1 MKADLIDK
9 LYFKGRREAN
19 GFNRREFL
27 KRLGGGVIVV
37 YAMGNMTLI
46 QACNRSKKEQLEDFN
61 AYLRVKE
68 DGTVDCYS
76 GKIEMG
82 QGATTS
88 LAMALA
94 DELEVSLP
102 SVHMVMGDTE
112 LCPFDA
118 GTWGSMT
125 TRFHDPLI
133 RAAAAEA
140 RETLKVLASKKLNVP
155 VHNLTAR
162 EGVIFETGKPEV
174 KITYAELTKGQKIVK
189 TLRKNPVLKKASE
202 FNIIGKPVVRIEAAD
217 KVTGRAK
224 YSGDIRLPGMKYA
237 AIKRPPAVGAK
248 LKSVDTSKAETLDGV
263 EIVRDEDF
271 IAVLH
276 DYPEQASVA
285 VAAIKAEWDIPE
297 AKADDKT
304 IFNYMLDAAK
314 DSTVLEKGG
323 DLEAG
328 NKNSDFV
335 FEEEYY
341 DGYKAHASIETHT
354 ATAEYKDGKLTMW
367 ASSQTPFGTRQDI
380 SDTFKLPLEKVH
392 LKQNYLGGGFGGK
405 IYNQQAIEAARIAI
419 LSKKPI
425 QLVWSRK
432 EEFMYDMF
440 HSAAVVKIKS
450 GVKKEGTMSLWD
462 YNVYCAGDRGAELFY
477 DAPDHQSV
485 VWDSKAGLHPFGTGA
500 WRAPGNN
507 TNTFARES
515 QIDIMAHK
523 IGMDPVAFRLKNLK
537 NEKAIQ
543 ALKLAAE
550 KFGWKSI
557 KLPSGNG
564 WGVALCFD
572 AGTWAAMIAE
582 VSVDKPT
589 GHVQVVR
596 VVVGQQMGQVVNPH
610 GATIQTEGC
619 TIMGLGYALTE
630 DVEFNWGEV
639 KSRNF
644 DNYEITRFSMVPKIE
659 SYFTDSMDEPPQGG
673 GEPAIVTVGAAIGN
687 AIFDACGARL
697 HQMPMTPERVLE
709 ALKNIG

>member
-1 MKADLIDK
+1 MRTDIVNK
-9 LYFKGRREAN
+9 LYFKGKKSPE

-27 KRLGGGVIVV
+27 KHLGGGIIVV
-37 YAMGNMTLI
+37 YTMGNMTLM
-46 QACNRSKKEQLEDFN
+46 QACARKEEEKLEDFN
-61 AYLRVKE
+61 AYLRVRE
-68 DGTVDCYS
+68 DGMVDCFS

-82 QGATTS
+82 QGAMTS

-94 DELEVSLP
+94 DELEVKLD

-112 LCPFDA
+112 LCPFDE

-140 RETLKVLASKKLNVP
+140 RETLLELAAKQLNVP
-155 VHNLTAR
+155 KDQLKAR
-162 EGVIFETGKPEV
+162 EGVISGSADPSV

-189 TLRKNPVLKKASE
+189 TLRKKPVLKKASE
-202 FNIIGKPVVRIEAAD
+202 FSIMGKPVIRLEAEN
-217 KVTGRAK
+217 KVTGKAV

-237 AIKRPPAVGAK
+237 AICRPPAHGAK
-248 LKSVDTSKAETLDGV
+248 MKSVDTSKVESMEGV
-263 EIVRDEDF
+263 EIVRDGDF

-276 DYPEQASVA
+276 DYPETANLAAASLN
-285 VAAIKAEWDIPE
+285 AEWDIPE
-297 AKADDKT
+297 AKADDKS
-304 IFNYMLDAAK
+304 IFDYILNTAK
-314 DSTVLEKGG
+314 DSSQVEAAG

-328 NKNSDFV
+328 KNNSDILV
-335 FEEEYY
+335 EEEYH

-354 ATAEYKDGKLTMW
+354 ATAEFKDGKLTMW
-367 ASSQTPFGTRQDI
+367 ASSQTPFGTRQAI
-380 SDTFKLPLEKVH
+380 SDTFNLPLEKVH

-440 HSAAVVKIKS
+440 HPAGVIKISS
-450 GVKKEGTMSLWD
+450 GMTKDGKLSFWD
-462 YNVYCAGDRGAELFY
+462 YNVYCTGDRGAELFY
-477 DAPDHQSV
+477 RIPNNKVTS
-485 VWDSKAGLHPFGTGA
+485 WDSKAGLHPFGTGA

-515 QIDIMAHK
+515 QLDIMAHK
-523 IGMDPVAFRLKNLK
+523 AGIDPVEFRLNNIK
-537 NEKAIQ
+537 EPKAAQ
-543 ALKLAAE
+543 ALRMAAE
-550 KFGWKSI
+550 KFGWRSI

-564 WGVALCFD
+564 WGVAVCFD
-572 AGTWAAMIAE
+572 AGTYAAMMAE
-582 VSVDKPT
+582 VKVDKST

-596 VVVGQQMGQVVNPH
+596 AVVAHQMGQVVNPH
-610 GATIQTEGC
+610 GAGVQAEGC
-619 TIMGLGYALTE
+619 VNMGLGYTLTE

-644 DNYEITRFSMVPKIE
+644 DNYEITRFSMIPEIE
-659 SYFTDSMDEPPQGG
+659 TYFVDAMDEPCQGG
-673 GEPAIVTVGAAIGN
+673 GEPAIVLVGAAVGN

-697 HQMPMTPERVLE
+697 HQLPMTPERVLASMPE
-709 ALKNIG
+709 S